1 MGAGP
6 WGWWWGR
13 GGTLGAPLLGQ
24 QGAAGLIPWLL
35 PHALQITAVT
45 GMTTTVTEAV
55 SHPARLRVVLPLA
68 PKGLAALGEPL

>member
-1 MGAGP
+1 M
-6 WGWWWGR
+6 
-13 GGTLGAPLLGQ
+13 
-24 QGAAGLIPWLL
+24 
-35 PHALQITAVT
+35 ITAVT